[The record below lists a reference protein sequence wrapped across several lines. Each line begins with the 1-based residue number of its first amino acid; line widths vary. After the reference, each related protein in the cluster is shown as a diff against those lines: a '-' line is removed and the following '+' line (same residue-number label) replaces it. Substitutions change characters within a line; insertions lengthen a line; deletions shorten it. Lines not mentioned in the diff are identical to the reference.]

1 MNYKGTANYKA
12 RYGKYSH
19 FKSLKEF
26 NASIEMFLAVHK
38 KDFTKTEFIAFQRL
52 RKFGACVFGVA
63 TISIRRLLKEIQKN
77 DSVEGIS
84 ESTFHRMKRK
94 AMKKGILKVVEQ
106 QGVSKRQ
113 STNIWVFQ
121 RFQSGSGNNDTPSR
135 AMKGK
140 ETIRKPI
147 PGKEKAVIKPLT
159 PLETSKP
166 IKTNLINKRKASTG
180 EKGTLCK
187 KRKGKSRVPEPFRAI
202 LAAYFNDAFT
212 IGEFW
217 RMIKHYVQTNNANL
231 EEEKLLGLAFR
242 SFDRVKKLMKNGT
255 AKNPV
260 AIFSESFERNLQ
272 KEMVKKQFYE
282 AERALNEELEM
293 EKSLNKLERISRAND
308 FYLRVEQ
315 KHSAYSEEFS

>member
-12 RYGKYSH
+12 RYGQYGH

-26 NASIEMFLAVHK
+26 NTNIEMFLAIHK

-63 TISIRRLLKEIQKN
+63 TISIRALLKEVQKK
-77 DSVEGIS
+77 DVAEGIS

-94 AMKKGILKVVEQ
+94 AIQKGILKVVEQ
-106 QGVSKRQ
+106 QGVSRRQ

-121 RFQSGSGNNDTPSR
+121 RFQSESQKIDTPSWGTEGE
-135 AMKGK
+135 GK
-140 ETIRKPI
+140 IRKPML
-147 PGKEKAVIKPLT
+147 GKEKVVVETLAPLKT
-159 PLETSKP
+159 NKP
-166 IKTNLINKRKASTG
+166 IKTNLINKRKAPSD
-180 EKGTLCK
+180 EKGLLRK
-187 KRKGKSRVPEPFRAI
+187 KRKGKSRVPEPLRAI

-217 RMIKHYVQTNNANL
+217 RMAKHYVRTSNVNL
-231 EEEKLLGLAFR
+231 EEEKLLGLAFQ
-242 SFDRVKKLMKNGT
+242 SFNLVKYLMKKNK
-255 AKNPV
+255 AENPV
-260 AIFSESFERNLQ
+260 AIFCYSFKRNLQ
-272 KEMVKKQFYE
+272 EMMVREQFNE
-282 AERALNEELEM
+282 GESALNEEFEI
-293 EKSLNKLERISRAND
+293 EKSLNKLERISRANA